1 MKTITI
7 IGEGAWG
14 TAIATL
20 LATNG
25 YMVKLWCFDKIVA
38 ETISKNRYNERY
50 LPGVKLPTNIKST
63 TNLSEALSDVDW
75 VFEAI
80 PVVFLRSLLLQALPW
95 ISPKQR
101 WVILSKGIE
110 QETLLLPTQII
121 DDVFSGKV
129 KKAVFAG
136 PSFAYEVATKQITAV
151 TVAATD
157 CSVGQ
162 ELQCMLANDY
172 FRPYI
177 SLDIIGVQVGAAL
190 KNVITLGVGLLDGAG
205 YNDNAKAFFM
215 TRGFHEMV
223 QLACA
228 MGGKP
233 ETLYGLSGFGDL
245 VLTSMGK
252 LSRNLEVGRRLG
264 RGEQLTAILEQTGYT
279 PEGINSV
286 TSTCQLVE
294 RYNLNLSICRG
305 IYAIIFEGESVQAML
320 NQLTAQPLSWECE
333 EQVVD

>member
-1 MKTITI
+1 MKTVTI

-14 TAIATL
+14 TAVATL

-25 YMVKLWCFDKIVA
+25 YMVKLWCHDKMVA
-38 ETISKNRYNERY
+38 ETISKKRHNERY
-50 LPGVKLPTNIKST
+50 LPGIVLPDTIKPT
-63 TNLSEALSDVDW
+63 TNLSQALADVDW

-80 PVVFLRSLLLQALPW
+80 PVAFLRPLLLQALPW
-95 ISPKQR
+95 VRPNQR

-110 QETLLLPTQII
+110 QETLLLPTQIV
-121 DDVFSGKV
+121 DDVFGDKV

-151 TVAATD
+151 TVAATN
-157 CSVGQ
+157 CAVGQ
-162 ELQCMLANDY
+162 ELQRLLANDY

-205 YNDNAKAFFM
+205 YNDNTKAFFM

-223 QLACA
+223 ELACA
-228 MGGKP
+228 MGGNV

-252 LSRNLEVGRRLG
+252 LSRNLEVGQRLG
-264 RGEQLTAILEQTGYT
+264 RGEQLSAILDQTGYT
-279 PEGINSV
+279 SEGVNSV
-286 TSTCQLVE
+286 RSMCQLMQ
-294 RYNLNLSICRG
+294 RYKLDLSICHG
-305 IYAIIFEGESVQAML
+305 IYAVIFEGRSVSTML
-320 NQLTAQPLSWECE
+320 DQLMKQPLSWECE
-333 EQVVD
+333 EAV

>member
-25 YMVKLWCFDKIVA
+25 YTVKLWCRDKIVA
-38 ETISKNRYNERY
+38 ETISKKRYNERY
-50 LPGVKLPTNIKST
+50 LPGVELPINVRPT
-63 TNLSEALSDVDW
+63 TDLSEALYDVEW

-95 ISPKQR
+95 VSSKQR

-110 QETLLLPTQII
+110 QETLLLPTQIV
-121 DDVFSGKV
+121 DDVFSNKV

-157 CSVGQ
+157 CSIGQ
-162 ELQCMLANDY
+162 ELQRILANNY

-190 KNVITLGVGLLDGAG
+190 KNVITLGMGLLDGAG
-205 YNDNAKAFFM
+205 CNDNAKAFFM
-215 TRGFHEMV
+215 TRGFNEMV
-223 QLACA
+223 QLAYA

-233 ETLYGLSGFGDL
+233 KTLYGLSGFGDL
-245 VLTSMGK
+245 ILTSMGK
-252 LSRNLEVGRRLG
+252 LSKNLEVGQRLG
-264 RGEQLTAILEQTGYT
+264 RGEQLAAILEQTGYT

-286 TSTCQLVE
+286 RSMCQLIE

-305 IYAIIFEGESVQAML
+305 IYAIIFEKKSVQAML
-320 NQLTAQPLSWECE
+320 DQLIAQPLSWECAE
-333 EQVVD
+333 